1 MRWQDGQSHHH
12 DGLGEGSYMHTKSE
26 SRKGSKSRVSE
37 KKEMETKPK
46 PLDKGRTLYTKGK
59 ENHKRWHK
67 EQALASKSSTTRSNT
82 ASSN

>member
-1 MRWQDGQSHHH
+1 
-12 DGLGEGSYMHTKSE
+12 MHTMSE